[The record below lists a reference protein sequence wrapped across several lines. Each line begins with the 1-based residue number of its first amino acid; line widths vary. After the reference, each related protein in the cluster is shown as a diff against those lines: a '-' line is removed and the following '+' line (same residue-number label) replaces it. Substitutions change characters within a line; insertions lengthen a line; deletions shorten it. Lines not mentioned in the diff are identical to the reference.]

1 MIDFINLPT
10 PHSRWCY
17 YGGGGMDGNNTGYDG
32 GYDGG
37 GGWGD
42 DGGSGAND
50 VRGAD
55 YAAAIAQSRA
65 QQVAAKA
72 AAQQAAARKEQAR
85 LEAIR
90 VEAARKVAENKV
102 RSQARLAEPTH
113 KQGLLNA
120 TNSITNPKNFDPLAS
135 QVDLVAADPS
145 KSKAMHF
152 APGSIL
158 GEPKADPFNIGW
170 VDPDEDEKV
179 DDGSIAYY
187 PGDQLGYTPIVNIDG
202 VYNKATPEQKADALY
217 NSMNVA
223 AGHTAKERNESVGY
237 ATFGQEMD
245 RIGIINTFFNHT
257 PGLLPGV
264 AVQAKVDFDPNDAKG
279 NIGDYERAGNDYSFN
294 GMEAIGDVLGL
305 GTGIPGVGT
314 LLGNL
319 DNKYTKFGLG
329 STDKALVDKIGI
341 DGSLKVADN
350 KIKGA
355 KDAADDAVDFV
366 KEDVVDF
373 VKNGLSQL
381 NNPNGLYNPT
391 GYNPDGEGQQNIEIK
406 KSISDFFNIET
417 NPAKITEKTNPAEVT
432 EKTNE
437 TPTTDNGLLGRSNF
451 NRIQSQESRLSP
463 SDRFSSGYYAR

>member
-102 RSQARLAEPTH
+102 RSQARLAEPAN
-113 KQGLLNA
+113 KQGLLSA
-120 TNSITNPKNFDPLAS
+120 TKSITNLKNFDPLAY
-135 QVDLVAADPS
+135 QVSPPEEPEYIPSALTLDPS
-145 KSKAMHF
+145 KTKAPDVGVRTYENRDDINRT
-152 APGSIL
+152 AV
-158 GEPKADPFNIGW
+158 
-170 VDPDEDEKV
+170 VD
-179 DDGSIAYY
+179 
-187 PGDQLGYTPIVNIDG
+187 
-202 VYNKATPEQKADALY
+202 NKATPEQKADALN

-264 AVQAKVDFDPNDAKG
+264 SVQAKVDFDPNDAKG

>member
-90 VEAARKVAENKV
+90 VEAARKVAENKA
-102 RSQARLAEPTH
+102 RSKARLAEPTH
-113 KQGLLNA
+113 KQGLLSA
-120 TNSITNPKNFDPLAS
+120 TKSITNLKNFDPLAY
-135 QVDLVAADPS
+135 QVSPPEEPEYIPSALTLDPS
-145 KSKAMHF
+145 KTKAPDVGVRTYENRDDINRT
-152 APGSIL
+152 AV
-158 GEPKADPFNIGW
+158 
-170 VDPDEDEKV
+170 VD
-179 DDGSIAYY
+179 
-187 PGDQLGYTPIVNIDG
+187 
-202 VYNKATPEQKADALY
+202 NKATPEQKADALN